1 MTSLAVI
8 TPSRGRP
15 QNIKDLIYSFNQTKT
30 TADLWVVCDDD
41 DPELAGYQAL
51 GIENLLIFDR
61 TQKGMARPLNLAVR
75 SILQSHKYS
84 HFAFLG
90 DDHRPRTMYWDLDF
104 TNVLDQGLGMV
115 YGNDLF
121 QGENLPT
128 AIGMHGTIVRELNG
142 MVPEGLFHLY
152 LDNFW
157 KQIGLD
163 IGALTY
169 LPETIIEHMHP
180 LAGKAQV
187 DQGYVDVNA
196 PEIYDADKIV
206 FDAYIDSDEYR
217 ALVRRLI

>member
-1 MTSLAVI
+1 MSQMAIIV
-8 TPSRGRP
+8 PSRGRP
-15 QNIKDLIYSFNQTKT
+15 DNIKALIESMRKT
-30 TADLWVVCDDD
+30 ITSDQLWVVCDSDD
-41 DPELAGYQAL
+41 QELAGYQAL

-61 TQKGMARPLNLAVR
+61 IQKGMARPLNLAVR
-75 SILQSHKYS
+75 YILKNHHIE

-90 DDHRPRTMYWDLDF
+90 DDHRPRTIYWDQDF
-104 TNVLDQGLGMV
+104 RNVLDQGIGVV

-121 QGENLPT
+121 QSENLPT
-128 AIGMHGTIVRELNG
+128 AVGMHGTIVRELDG
-142 MVPEGLFHLY
+142 MVPEGLLHLY

-157 KQIGLD
+157 KQIGID

-187 DQGYVDVNA
+187 DQGYIDVNA

-206 FDAYIDSDEYR
+206 FDAYMDSDEYR
-217 ALVRRLI
+217 DLLRRLL

>member
-1 MTSLAVI
+1 MSLMAIIV
-8 TPSRGRP
+8 PSRGRP
-15 QNIKDLIYSFNQTKT
+15 QSIKDLIYSLKQTKT
-30 TADLWVVCDDD
+30 TADLWVVCDEDD
-41 DPELAGYQAL
+41 QELAGYQAL
-51 GIENLLIFDR
+51 GLENLLIFDR

-75 SILQSHKYS
+75 SILASHQYS

-104 TNVLDQGLGMV
+104 TKVLDQGIGMV

-142 MVPEGLFHLY
+142 MVPEGFFHLY

-187 DQGYVDVNA
+187 DQGYIEVNA
-196 PEIYDADKIV
+196 TEIYDADKIV
-206 FDAYIDSDEYR
+206 FDAYMDSDEYR
-217 ALVRRLI
+217 DLVRRLI

>member
-8 TPSRGRP
+8 VPSRGRP
-15 QNIKDLIYSFNQTKT
+15 QNIKDLIYAMNQTKT
-30 TADLWVVCDDD
+30 TADLWVVCDEDD
-41 DPELAGYQAL
+41 QELAGYQAL

-180 LAGKAQV
+180 LAGKGQI
-187 DQGYVDVNA
+187 DQGYLDVNA

-206 FDAYIDSDEYR
+206 FDAYMDSDEYR
-217 ALVRRLI
+217 DLVRRLI

>member
-8 TPSRGRP
+8 VPSRGRP
-15 QNIKDLIYSFNQTKT
+15 QNIKDLIYAMNQTKT

-51 GIENLLIFDR
+51 GIENLLIFNR

-180 LAGKAQV
+180 LAGKGQI
-187 DQGYVDVNA
+187 DQGYLDVNA
-196 PEIYDADKIV
+196 PEIYSADKIV

>member
-8 TPSRGRP
+8 VPSRGRP
-15 QNIKDLIYSFNQTKT
+15 QNIKDLIYAMNQTKT

-51 GIENLLIFDR
+51 DLANLLIFNR

-180 LAGKAQV
+180 LAGKGQI
-187 DQGYVDVNA
+187 DQGYLDVNA

-206 FDAYIDSDEYR
+206 FDAYINSDEYR

>member
-8 TPSRGRP
+8 VPSRGRP
-15 QNIKDLIYSFNQTKT
+15 QNIKDLIYAMNQTKT

>member
-8 TPSRGRP
+8 VPSRGRP
-15 QNIKDLIYSFNQTKT
+15 QNIKDLIYAMNQTKT

-51 GIENLLIFDR
+51 GIENLLIFNR

-75 SILQSHKYS
+75 LILQSHKYS